1 MASDK
6 TGHTLISD
14 YLTLLGVP
22 HTAGY
27 SGKRMATMPFQTLFG
42 LSKLL
47 QEYGIESEGYELTD
61 KTELLKL
68 TPPFLADTPAGV
80 VIVKDVAPTEV
91 EYLSQ
96 GVEERM
102 DFDKFIDAFDGKVL
116 LSYPSPE
123 ASEPDYGKHARM
135 DFFIRAKKWVL
146 LAASAFLFLWLF
158 IANGLYMRWSTV
170 GITVI
175 DMAGLYFTYL
185 LVQKSVKIHNP
196 AADRVCGVLQAGG
209 CDSILKTSASKFF
222 GLFGWSEV
230 GFAYF
235 SVSLLTLLLLPGMLP
250 WLALCNL
257 ICLPFTAWSIWY
269 QRFRAHKWCT
279 LCVCVQ
285 GSLWLLF
292 FCYCFGGWLGMA
304 WPLSPLVLPLGA
316 AYIAVMLA
324 LNAVM
329 PLIENSD
336 TNNTSDHE

>member
-1 MASDK
+1 
-6 TGHTLISD
+6 
-14 YLTLLGVP
+14 
-22 HTAGY
+22 
-27 SGKRMATMPFQTLFG
+27 
-42 LSKLL
+42 
-47 QEYGIESEGYELTD
+47 
-61 KTELLKL
+61 
-68 TPPFLADTPAGV
+68 
-80 VIVKDVAPTEV
+80 
-91 EYLSQ
+91 
-96 GVEERM
+96 
-102 DFDKFIDAFDGKVL
+102 
-116 LSYPSPE
+116 
-123 ASEPDYGKHARM
+123 
-135 DFFIRAKKWVL
+135 
-146 LAASAFLFLWLF
+146 
-158 IANGLYMRWSTV
+158 YMRGSTV